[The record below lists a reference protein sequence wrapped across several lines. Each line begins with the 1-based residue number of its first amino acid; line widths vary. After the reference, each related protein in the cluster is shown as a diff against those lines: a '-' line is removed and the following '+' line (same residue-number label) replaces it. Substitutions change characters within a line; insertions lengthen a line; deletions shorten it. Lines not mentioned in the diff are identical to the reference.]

1 MIFVDLTRQ
10 VDREFDHTNG
20 HISALASGVL
30 TGRIRSHRPVRPFAP
45 KTAELDS
52 NGHVLIGGV

>member
-1 MIFVDLTRQ
+1 M
-10 VDREFDHTNG
+10 DREFDHTNG